1 MTEKQLKK
9 VRKLVL
15 TLIQREINGRPYV
28 NIKAE
33 AVACCGGWQ
42 LVIYD
47 VPLFHDNEVLAIIG
61 ICVNSC
67 VQFQL
72 YLNEKRIVLL

>member
-15 TLIQREINGRPYV
+15 TLIQREINGHPYV
-28 NIKAE
+28 NMKAE
-33 AVACCGGWQ
+33 SRINCGGWQ
-42 LVIYD
+42 LVISD
-47 VPLFHDNEVLAIIG
+47 VPLFHENELLAIIG
-61 ICVNSC
+61 VCLNNC

-72 YLNEKRIVLL
+72 YLNEKRIVLI